1 MPKSADTKRN
11 QILEIAKR
19 RFAHYGLAK
28 TTMAEI
34 AKDLA
39 FSKALL
45 YYYFP
50 DKNSLYMAVIEDVME
65 EVDDEINALIKPVID
80 VKKAIFIILEKRIEF
95 ARRYFY
101 IIEYTLLFRKEVPS
115 EVDLLLMQSLERQKI
130 LLKSI
135 LDRGVEFGLLKNID
149 TDETANIFHNAC
161 MGMRLIV
168 MKDLKSYFIP
178 KPEEFEAILDLQKKL
193 TIIFIDGLKPDN

>member
-1 MPKSADTKRN
+1 MPKTADAKRN
-11 QILEIAKR
+11 QILEVAKK

-65 EVDDEINALIKPVID
+65 EVNEEVKSSIKPKTSVD
-80 VKKAIFIILEKRIEF
+80 DAINIVLEKRIEF
-95 ARRYFY
+95 ARKYFY
-101 IIEYTLLFRKEVPS
+101 IIEYTLLFRKEVPT
-115 EVDLLLMQSLERQKI
+115 EIDTL

-135 LDRGVEFGLLKNID
+135 EKQKSLVKFIFDRGIEQGYLKNMN
-149 TDETANIFHNAC
+149 TDENATILLNAC
-161 MGMRLIV
+161 LGMRMIV
-168 MKDLKSYFIP
+168 MKDLKTYFIP
-178 KPEEFEAILDLQKKL
+178 KIEEFEAILDLQKKL
-193 TIIFIDGLKPDN
+193 AKIFIDGLKLA

>member
-11 QILEIAKR
+11 QILEVAKR

-34 AKDLA
+34 AKDLS

-50 DKNSLYMAVIEDVME
+50 DKNSLYMAVIEDVIDEVDE
-65 EVDDEINALIKPVID
+65 EVKALISPNTPVLE
-80 VKKAIFIILEKRIEF
+80 AIYIILEKRIEF
-95 ARRYFY
+95 AKRYFY

-115 EVDLLLMQSLERQKI
+115 DIDQLLLKSLDRQKL

-135 LDRGVEFGLLKNID
+135 LEQGIEQGSLIAMD
-149 TDETANIFHNAC
+149 TDENATILLNAC

-168 MKDLKSYFIP
+168 MKDLKTYFMP
-178 KPEEFEAILDLQKKL
+178 KIEEFEAILALQKKL
-193 TIIFIDGLKPDN
+193 ACIFIDGLKR

>member
-1 MPKSADTKRN
+1 MPKTADGKRN
-11 QILEIAKR
+11 QILEVAKR

-50 DKNSLYMAVIEDVME
+50 DKNSLYVAVIEGVMQ
-65 EVDDEINALIKPVID
+65 EVDEEIREGITADTKVEDGIS
-80 VKKAIFIILEKRIEF
+80 FILEKRLEF
-95 ARRYFY
+95 VKKYFY
-101 IIEYTLLFRKEVPS
+101 IIEYTMLFRKEVS
-115 EVDLLLMQSLERQKI
+115 EEIDKLVMESIGRQRE
-130 LLKSI
+130 LLKA
-135 LDRGVEFGLLKNID
+135 LFDAGVKRGELAPMD
-149 TDETANIFHNAC
+149 TDENADIFLNAC

-168 MKDLKSYFIP
+168 IKDLKTCFIP
-178 KPEEFEAILDLQKKL
+178 KKEEFETILGLQKKL
-193 TIIFIDGLKPDN
+193 TKIFVNGLKA

>member
-1 MPKSADTKRN
+1 MPKSVDTKRN

-65 EVDDEINALIKPVID
+65 EVDEEINALIKSITD

-115 EVDLLLMQSLERQKI
+115 EVDLLLMQSIERQKI

-135 LDRGVEFGLLKNID
+135 LDRGVEHGHLKNID
-149 TDETANIFHNAC
+149 TDETANIFLNAC

-178 KPEEFEAILDLQKKL
+178 KIEEFEAILDLQKKL
-193 TIIFIDGLKPDN
+193 ATIFIDGLKIDH

>member
-1 MPKSADTKRN
+1 MPKTADVKRN

-50 DKNSLYMAVIEDVME
+50 DKNSLYLAVIEGVML
-65 EVDDEINALIKPVID
+65 EVDEEIE
-80 VKKAIFIILEKRIEF
+80 KAIKKNTTVEAAINIILEKRLEYVKK
-95 ARRYFY
+95 YFY
-101 IIEYTLLFRKEVPS
+101 IIEYTMLFRKEVS
-115 EVDLLLMQSLERQKI
+115 EEINKMMLASVERQKE
-130 LLKSI
+130 LLKM
-135 LDRGVEFGLLKNID
+135 LFDRGVQSGELAPMD
-149 TDETANIFHNAC
+149 TDENADIFLSAC

-168 MKDLKSYFIP
+168 MKDLNTCFTP
-178 KPEEFEAILDLQKKL
+178 KKEEFETILGIQKKL
-193 TIIFIDGLKPDN
+193 TKIFVNGLKS